1 MHIFF
6 FDNLQKTKRIMVRQI
21 QEVERTFGIKLG
33 PYSVAAFAQTSI
45 SLPPNNRPLNA
56 AK

>member
-6 FDNLQKTKRIMVRQI
+6 FDKLQKTKRIMVRQI

-56 AK
+56 AE